1 MLNSNSPT
9 LCPIKWQTNMDGMVW
24 YGGRPDE
31 SLYRKLCEKRNEIR
45 SSHTKG
51 FVSKTFLISWMLG
64 GGRWSVLVCMFV
76 FDSMPTGYFYLMS
89 CADLAAVAPRLWSLF
104 LVWFQLELEVR
115 KHNKIKIQIGFSV
128 GVRSRV
134 PETQK
139 PTDPQT
145 QSSKDPNKQDGRG
158 VVGSRFCLCH

>member
-1 MLNSNSPT
+1 
-9 LCPIKWQTNMDGMVW
+9 MVW
-24 YGGRPDE
+24 GRPDE

-89 CADLAAVAPRLWSLF
+89 CADLAAVAPRLWSPF

-115 KHNKIKIQIGFSV
+115 KHNKIKIQIGFSGGC
-128 GVRSRV
+128 GVEFQRPRSPQTHRPRV
-134 PETQK
+134 PKTQA
-139 PTDPQT
+139 
-145 QSSKDPNKQDGRG
+145 NRMGGGGRFSLRSLPLIEL
-158 VVGSRFCLCH
+158 V